1 MRLNKK
7 DRKLIAQHHTGKALL
22 KRFPK
27 LKGPLSMVFPDENI
41 QNIVVGAVSHGC
53 IGLLSQALLGNSLA
67 NNRAKRQQEY
77 TKQKM

>member
-1 MRLNKK
+1 MRLNEK

-41 QNIVVGAVSHGC
+41 QNIVVGAVSHGA
-53 IGLLSQALLGNSLA
+53 IGLLSEALLRNTLTNKRA
-67 NNRAKRQQEY
+67 NR
-77 TKQKM
+77 